1 MEKTMETAS
10 QNGQE
15 SDVIKQLL
23 ELLKQQNMKE
33 QSQDFMEL
41 FRFAAGMQVQLSVM
55 TEELQNVKGQLAE
68 LKSSQPQDVQDSV
81 IENVAQLEEKTGSL
95 SEKLSDVKNHLVQI
109 AKQAVNAFK
118 EKGKQEMG
126 AVLQKG
132 IANVQKM
139 LSGHREK
146 LTDLLVDAE
155 KTANQIDSIGD
166 ELKQIGNSAINVGR
180 LIAGKGTKEVSEEK
194 PGVALTR
201 LINAPVKKNI
211 ANLKRKIGHL
221 DKITEKLE
229 QTSARFEPKKD
240 TEKKAGKE
248 KDGRVSVKEKLSEM
262 KEKSGQ
268 QTSKPEKAKQKENS
282 L

>member
-15 SDVIKQLL
+15 SDVIKQLM
-23 ELLKQQNMKE
+23 ELLEQQNMKE

-68 LKSSQPQDVQDSV
+68 LKSSQPQDVQGSV

-166 ELKQIGNSAINVGR
+166 ELKQIGNSAVNVGR

-194 PGVALTR
+194 PGVVLTR

-262 KEKSGQ
+262 KEKSVQ

>member
-23 ELLKQQNMKE
+23 ELLEQQNMKE

-68 LKSSQPQDVQDSV
+68 LKSSQPQDVQSSV

-109 AKQAVNAFK
+109 AKQAVNVFK

-166 ELKQIGNSAINVGR
+166 ELKQIGNSAVNVGR

-229 QTSARFEPKKD
+229 QTSARFEPKKG

>member
-1 MEKTMETAS
+1 MEKITETAS

-23 ELLKQQNMKE
+23 ELLEQQNMKE
-33 QSQDFMEL
+33 QSQDFMQL

-55 TEELQNVKGQLAE
+55 TEELQSVKGQLAE
-68 LKSSQPQDVQDSV
+68 LKSSQSQGVKDSV

-109 AKQAVNAFK
+109 AKQAVNVFK

-166 ELKQIGNSAINVGR
+166 ELKQIGNSAVNVGR

-194 PGVALTR
+194 TGVALTR

>member
-23 ELLKQQNMKE
+23 ELLEQQSMKE

-55 TEELQNVKGQLAE
+55 TEELQSVKGQLAE
-68 LKSSQPQDVQDSV
+68 LKSSQPQGVQDSV

-139 LSGHREK
+139 ISGHREK

-166 ELKQIGNSAINVGR
+166 ELKQIGNSAVNVGR

>member
-68 LKSSQPQDVQDSV
+68 LKSSQPQDVQGSV

-166 ELKQIGNSAINVGR
+166 ELKQIGNSAVNVGR

>member
-1 MEKTMETAS
+1 MEKITETAS

-23 ELLKQQNMKE
+23 ELLEQQNMKE

-55 TEELQNVKGQLAE
+55 TEELQSVKGQLAE
-68 LKSSQPQDVQDSV
+68 LKSSQSQGVKDSV
-81 IENVAQLEEKTGSL
+81 IENVAQLEEKTDSL

-109 AKQAVNAFK
+109 AKQAVNVFK

-166 ELKQIGNSAINVGR
+166 ELKQIGNSAVNVGR

-201 LINAPVKKNI
+201 LINAPIKKNI

-229 QTSARFEPKKD
+229 QTSARFAPKKD

>member
-23 ELLKQQNMKE
+23 ELLEQQNMKE

-55 TEELQNVKGQLAE
+55 TEELQSVKGQLAE
-68 LKSSQPQDVQDSV
+68 LKSSQPQGVQDSV

-118 EKGKQEMG
+118 EKGKREMG

-132 IANVQKM
+132 ITNVQKM

-166 ELKQIGNSAINVGR
+166 ELKQIGNSAVNVGR

-201 LINAPVKKNI
+201 LINAPIKKNI

>member
-68 LKSSQPQDVQDSV
+68 LKSSQPQEVQGSV
-81 IENVAQLEEKTGSL
+81 IENVAQLEEKMGSL

-166 ELKQIGNSAINVGR
+166 ELKQIGNSAVNVGR

-194 PGVALTR
+194 LGVALTR

>member
-68 LKSSQPQDVQDSV
+68 LKSSQPQDVQGSV

-166 ELKQIGNSAINVGR
+166 ELKQIGNSAVNVGR
-180 LIAGKGTKEVSEEK
+180 LIAGKGTKAVLEEK

>member
-1 MEKTMETAS
+1 MEKITETAS

-23 ELLKQQNMKE
+23 ELLEQQNMKE

-55 TEELQNVKGQLAE
+55 TEELQSVKGQLAE
-68 LKSSQPQDVQDSV
+68 LKSSQPQDVQGSV

-166 ELKQIGNSAINVGR
+166 ELKQIGNSAVNVGR

>member
-1 MEKTMETAS
+1 MEKAMEKNN
-10 QNGQE
+10 QNEQGI
-15 SDVIKQLL
+15 DVIQQLIELL
-23 ELLKQQNMKE
+23 EQQNMRE

-55 TEELQNVKGQLAE
+55 AEELHSVKEQLAD
-68 LKSSQPQDVQDSV
+68 LKSSQPNSV
-81 IENVAQLEEKTGSL
+81 KDNALQKAAQLEEKTNSL
-95 SEKLSDVKNHLVQI
+95 FEKLSEVKDSLIQT

-126 AVLQKG
+126 EVLKKG
-132 IANVQKM
+132 IKNVQKI
-139 LSGHREK
+139 LAGHREK

-166 ELKQIGNSAINVGR
+166 ELKQIGNSAANVGR

-211 ANLKRKIGHL
+211 ASLKRKIGQL

-229 QTSARFEPKKD
+229 QTSARLTPKKD
-240 TEKKAGKE
+240 REKE
-248 KDGRVSVKEKLSEM
+248 KGGRVSVKEKLSEM
-262 KEKSGQ
+262 KEKSGK
-268 QTSKPEKAKQKENS
+268 QTSKPDKAKQKENS

>member
-1 MEKTMETAS
+1 MEKAMEKNN
-10 QNGQE
+10 QNEQGI
-15 SDVIKQLL
+15 DVIQQLIELL
-23 ELLKQQNMKE
+23 EQQNMRE

-55 TEELQNVKGQLAE
+55 AEELHSVKEQLAD
-68 LKSSQPQDVQDSV
+68 LKSSQPNSV
-81 IENVAQLEEKTGSL
+81 KDNALQKAAQLEEKTNSL
-95 SEKLSDVKNHLVQI
+95 IEKLSEVKDSLIQT

-126 AVLQKG
+126 EVLKKG
-132 IANVQKM
+132 IKNVQKI
-139 LSGHREK
+139 LAGHREK

-166 ELKQIGNSAINVGR
+166 ELKQIGNSAANVGR

-211 ANLKRKIGHL
+211 ASLKRKIGQL

-229 QTSARFEPKKD
+229 QTSARLTPKKGR
-240 TEKKAGKE
+240 EKE

-262 KEKSGQ
+262 KEKSGK
-268 QTSKPEKAKQKENS
+268 QTSKPDKAKQKENS

>member
-1 MEKTMETAS
+1 MEKAMEKNN
-10 QNGQE
+10 QNEQE
-15 SDVIKQLL
+15 VDVIQQLMELL
-23 ELLKQQNMKE
+23 EQQNMRG

-55 TEELQNVKGQLAE
+55 TEELQSVKGQLAE
-68 LKSSQPQDVQDSV
+68 LKSSQPNSVKDSALQKV
-81 IENVAQLEEKTGSL
+81 TQLEEKTKSL
-95 SEKLSDVKNHLVQI
+95 FKKLAEVKDHLIQT

-126 AVLQKG
+126 EVLQKG
-132 IANVQKM
+132 ITNVQKI
-139 LSGHREK
+139 LAGHREK

-166 ELKQIGNSAINVGR
+166 ELKQIGNSAANVGR

-201 LINAPVKKNI
+201 MINAPVKKNI
-211 ANLKRKIGHL
+211 ASLKRKIGQL

-229 QTSARFEPKKD
+229 QTSARLTPKKD
-240 TEKKAGKE
+240 REKE
-248 KDGRVSVKEKLSEM
+248 KGGRVSVKEKLSEM
-262 KEKSGQ
+262 KEKSGK
-268 QTSKPEKAKQKENS
+268 QTSKPDKAKQKENS

>member
-68 LKSSQPQDVQDSV
+68 LKSSQPQEVQGSV

-126 AVLQKG
+126 AVLQRG

-166 ELKQIGNSAINVGR
+166 ELKQIGNSAVNVGR

>member
-1 MEKTMETAS
+1 MEKITETAS

-23 ELLKQQNMKE
+23 ELLEQQNMKE

-55 TEELQNVKGQLAE
+55 TEELQSVKGQLAE
-68 LKSSQPQDVQDSV
+68 LKSSQPQGVKDSV

-109 AKQAVNAFK
+109 AKQAVNVFK

-132 IANVQKM
+132 IANVQKI
-139 LSGHREK
+139 LSGHREN

-166 ELKQIGNSAINVGR
+166 ELKQIGNSAVNVGR

>member
-15 SDVIKQLL
+15 SDVIKQLM
-23 ELLKQQNMKE
+23 ELLEQQNMKE

-68 LKSSQPQDVQDSV
+68 LKSSQPQDVQGSV

-166 ELKQIGNSAINVGR
+166 ELKQIGNSAVNVGR

>member
-23 ELLKQQNMKE
+23 ELLEQQNMKE

-41 FRFAAGMQVQLSVM
+41 FRFAAGMQIQLSVM
-55 TEELQNVKGQLAE
+55 TEELQSVKGQLAE
-68 LKSSQPQDVQDSV
+68 LKSSQPQGVQDSV

-166 ELKQIGNSAINVGR
+166 ELKQIGNSAVNVGR

-201 LINAPVKKNI
+201 LINAPIKKNI

-248 KDGRVSVKEKLSEM
+248 KDDRVSVKEKLSEM

>member
-1 MEKTMETAS
+1 MEKITETAS

-23 ELLKQQNMKE
+23 ELLEQQNMKE

-55 TEELQNVKGQLAE
+55 TEELQSVKGQLAE
-68 LKSSQPQDVQDSV
+68 LKSSQPQGVKDSV

-109 AKQAVNAFK
+109 AKQAVNVFK

-139 LSGHREK
+139 LSGHREN

-166 ELKQIGNSAINVGR
+166 ELKQIGNSAVNVGR

>member
-1 MEKTMETAS
+1 MEKITETAS

-23 ELLKQQNMKE
+23 ELLEQQNMKE

-55 TEELQNVKGQLAE
+55 TEELQSVKGQLAE
-68 LKSSQPQDVQDSV
+68 LKSSQPQGVKDSV

-132 IANVQKM
+132 IANVQKI
-139 LSGHREK
+139 LSGHREN

-166 ELKQIGNSAINVGR
+166 ELKQIGNSAVNVGR

>member
-1 MEKTMETAS
+1 MEKITETAS

-23 ELLKQQNMKE
+23 ELLEQQNMKE

-55 TEELQNVKGQLAE
+55 TEELQSVKGQLAE
-68 LKSSQPQDVQDSV
+68 LKSSQPQGVKDSV

-109 AKQAVNAFK
+109 AKQAVNVFK

-166 ELKQIGNSAINVGR
+166 ELKQIGNSAVNVGR

-201 LINAPVKKNI
+201 LINAPIKKNI

>member
-1 MEKTMETAS
+1 MEKITETAS

-23 ELLKQQNMKE
+23 ELLEQQNMKE

-55 TEELQNVKGQLAE
+55 TEELQSVKGQLAE
-68 LKSSQPQDVQDSV
+68 LKSSQPQGVKDSV

-109 AKQAVNAFK
+109 AKQAVNVFK

-166 ELKQIGNSAINVGR
+166 ELKQIGNSAVNVGR